1 LVAFSP
7 VPSPSDGTAVG
18 PDVVVVEDAGGDDQA
33 IPERGAGIPARILA
47 FARALGPTARG
58 LVAFL
63 LYLIAAIVVW
73 AGPILSDFDARYV
86 GDGFWDSKSY
96 QWFMGWMHWSLSNGH
111 DPLFTREIFTPAG
124 TSLAWNAFTPAAGIL
139 MYPVRSLFGSL
150 VATNTILVLS
160 SALACWAAYLV
171 CHRLTKAFW
180 PSIAGGYLFG
190 FSQYMVGQLHGH
202 VNLVLIFPVPLCVYL
217 VIRRIE
223 GSMGRI
229 AFVGL
234 MTLSLIALFLS
245 STELY
250 GMTAFFGSIAF
261 LIAILLA
268 GGRWRQVLWAGILTA
283 GAFALSALAVF
294 PYIAAIVRNAP
305 PETLHDLTRASSD
318 LASFV
323 VPRVITLVSTD
334 ATIRWSET
342 FRPLA
347 VEDAAYLSIP
357 LIGMLIWFAIDQRRR
372 KETWGLL
379 AFIVIVSVAAL
390 GPVLHVMGRE
400 SVTMPWSLAT
410 HLPLIKNAIP
420 SRFSGYSALAIG
432 VVAAVW
438 LARSSPKTAPFK
450 WGLVILG
457 AIMLFPNQ
465 DRIAHVPQT
474 VPAFFTSGDYRNVLH
489 QDEVIV
495 GIPKER
501 AGDMLW
507 QDETDFWFRM
517 ATGYIGP
524 LPQGYDGEPLNK
536 GLQATVGPSVSPAA
550 FAAWLNERTATAIVL
565 ADAGKESYEPLI
577 RSVGGEI
584 VYEGGGVSVWRAPSG
599 TWSAEG
605 EG

>member
-1 LVAFSP
+1 LIAFSA
-7 VPSPSDGTAVG
+7 VPTPTDETAVG
-18 PDVVVVEDAGGDDQA
+18 PDVVVEEAAKDQ
-33 IPERGAGIPARILA
+33 PPPSDQ
-47 FARALGPTARG
+47 GPTSGRIIGRLGTIGPVARRF
-58 LVAFL
+58 VAFL

-73 AGPILSDFDARYV
+73 AGPILSDFNTRYV
-86 GDGFWDSKSY
+86 GDGYWDSKSY
-96 QWFMGWMHWSLSNGH
+96 QWFMGWMHQALSHGM
-111 DPLFTREIFTPAG
+111 DPLYTREIFTPAG
-124 TSLAWNAFTPAAGIL
+124 TSLAWQAFTPAAGIL

-171 CHRLTKAFW
+171 CHRLTNSFW

-190 FSQYMVGQLHGH
+190 YSQYMVGQLHGH

-223 GSMGRI
+223 GSMGRV
-229 AFVGL
+229 AFVAL
-234 MTLSLIALFLS
+234 MTLSLITLFLS

-250 GMTAFFGSIAF
+250 GMTAVFGSIAF
-261 LIAILLA
+261 LIALLLA
-268 GGRWRQVLWAGILTA
+268 GTERRRVLWAGVLTT
-283 GAFALSALAVF
+283 GAFVLSALAMF
-294 PYIAAIVRNAP
+294 PYIAAIVRNARP
-305 PETLHDLTRASSD
+305 DTLHDLTRASSD

-347 VEDAAYLSIP
+347 VEDAAYVSIP
-357 LIGMLIWFAIDQRRR
+357 LIGMLVWFAVDGRRR

-379 AFIVIVSVAAL
+379 AFIAIVSVAAL

-400 SVTMPWSLAT
+400 SITMPWSLAT

-420 SRFSGYSALAIG
+420 SRFGGWSALAIG
-432 VVAAVW
+432 VIAALW
-438 LARSSPKTAPFK
+438 LARASGRTAPLK

-474 VPAFFTSGDYRNVLH
+474 VPEFFTSGAYQSVLRPG
-489 QDEVIV
+489 EVIV

-517 ATGYIGP
+517 AVGYIGP
-524 LPQGYDGEPLNK
+524 LPQPYAGDPLNK
-536 GLQATVGPSVSPAA
+536 GLQAESPPGAA
-550 FAAWLNERTATAIVL
+550 ALASWLNERGATAIVL
-565 ADAGKESYEPLI
+565 ADAAKTNYEDLLHA
-577 RSVGGEI
+577 VGGEI

-599 TWSAEG
+599 TWAASGAG
-605 EG
+605 